1 MFYPL
6 LVAGIARLLY
16 MYLSHPYGLSVFG
29 GPLCVMTSQICLQH
43 RTEARLWG
51 VVFCIFVLFLCV
63 FPVFVAF
70 GVCFV
75 GFFAFVDFWLPALGR
90 GEAPRPPRT
99 FQNWN
104 WLVFS
109 LCFHDCCCCWFAIIN
124 GIMCYMKQCCL
135 LFLLPF
141 LFGKLK
147 RTNFPMS
154 IDNCTKV
161 RKWKQRYWKI
171 EGTYI
176 QQTSNKSKRNRHIDK
191 EQSRKYPGNSE
202 QRNGSR
208 ARSITLLK
216 HEVKLRMSEKTRKPQ
231 EEL

>member
-51 VVFCIFVLFLCV
+51 GIFLFFLLFLCV
-63 FPVFVAF
+63 FPFFVAF

-90 GEAPRPPRT
+90 GEAPRSPRT

-109 LCFHDCCCCWFAIIN
+109 LCFHDSCCCWFAIIC
-124 GIMCYMKQCCL
+124 GIACYMKQCCM
-135 LFLLPF
+135 LFLLLF

-154 IDNCTKV
+154 IDNCTKM

-176 QQTSNKSKRNRHIDK
+176 YIHSKHQTSQK
-191 EQSRKYPGNSE
+191 EADTSHRQGTIKKIPGKFWTK
-202 QRNGSR
+202 QW
-208 ARSITLLK
+208 
-216 HEVKLRMSEKTRKPQ
+216 
-231 EEL
+231 